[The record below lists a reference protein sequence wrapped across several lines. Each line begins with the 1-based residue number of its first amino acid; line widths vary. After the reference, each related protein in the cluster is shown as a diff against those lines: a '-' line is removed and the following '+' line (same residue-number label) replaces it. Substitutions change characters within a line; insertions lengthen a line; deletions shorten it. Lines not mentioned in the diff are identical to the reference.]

1 MKKNFS
7 LLSVLVFA
15 FMALVLLAQPKVY
28 AYDGDMDVYREFKE
42 DLALARDTYI
52 SSLNMAMD
60 EKEVSNP
67 SWNDID
73 FEAPDM
79 KYCTL
84 KEIPGGFKIKGSHGA
99 YKLEADVKFV
109 PGREDMRYQVKHSKG
124 SNGPGKDIAGEVF
137 RDK

>member
-1 MKKNFS
+1 MKKTISLFS
-7 LLSVLVFA
+7 TFIFA
-15 FMALVLLAQPKVY
+15 FLVLILLVQPKAY

-67 SWNDID
+67 SWNDIE

-84 KEIPGGFKIKGSHGA
+84 KELPGGFKIKGAHGA
-99 YKLEADVKFV
+99 YKVEVDIKFV

-124 SNGPGKDIAGEVF
+124 SNGPGKEITGEVF
-137 RDK
+137 R

>member
-1 MKKNFS
+1 MKKTISLFS
-7 LLSVLVFA
+7 TFIFA
-15 FMALVLLAQPKVY
+15 FLVLILLVQPKAY

-67 SWNDID
+67 SWNDIE

-84 KEIPGGFKIKGSHGA
+84 KELPGGFKIKGAHGA
-99 YKLEADVKFV
+99 YKVEVDIKFV

-124 SNGPGKDIAGEVF
+124 SNGPGKEIVGEVF
-137 RDK
+137 R